1 MRAGCVHA
9 RVRVWRTGTEP
20 PCLPQVTQ
28 LKAAAAALSPMGA
41 TELEVGLYVTEQL
54 LAAIEHAEA
63 HLAAIDDDETV
74 CLATLPNVDRQPL
87 YTPVGDVLVRRNVC
101 GTRVWR
107 GMQIAR
113 SDVGRAR
120 AWCAS
125 FRRRRHTACRGSAA
139 LAQRGRWRRVAAA
152 VVRAGA
158 ARP

>member
-1 MRAGCVHA
+1 MRQHLHVTNVWCTAGGCVLA
-9 RVRVWRTGTEP
+9 CGLRACVSTRVENRRSGAG
-20 PCLPQVTQ
+20 PQVTQ

-74 CLATLPNVDRQPL
+74 CLACPRPTTL
-87 YTPVGDVLVRRNVC
+87 YTRVRDVRVRRNVC
-101 GTRVWR
+101 GARVWR

-125 FRRRRHTACRGSAA
+125 FRRRRRRRRHCRTA
-139 LAQRGRWRRVAAA
+139 
-152 VVRAGA
+152 
-158 ARP
+158 